1 MLHSMRLIFHT
12 AYRNQIRLI
21 KYGCMILLEIHKIE
35 LEKIMKNVKVGLL
48 LSGLLLSPLSLA
60 GHHEKGHSNEQAMNN
75 AARSVDVKMRDAG
88 RKPAAVLDFYGIKPG
103 MTVMEYGSGG
113 GYYTEILSYAVGE
126 KGKVYAQNSPRRSN
140 DKLKA
145 LVNTLPN
152 TEAVLVE
159 GGDIDLPENSIDAA
173 FIVLIFH
180 HMHYN
185 KSSPNTFPEG
195 TVKILAN
202 IRKALKPGGTLAIIE
217 HEAMEG
223 TNRADSA
230 ALHRIDA
237 KTTIADVTAQG
248 FTFAG
253 SSDVLQV
260 KTDDRTKHFRQGGKR
275 DSSWRLV
282 QKYTKN

>member
-1 MLHSMRLIFHT
+1 
-12 AYRNQIRLI
+12 
-21 KYGCMILLEIHKIE
+21 
-35 LEKIMKNVKVGLL
+35 MKNVKIGLL
-48 LSGLLLSPLSLA
+48 LTGLLLSPMSLA
-60 GHHEKGHSNEQAMNN
+60 EHHEKGHNNDHSMNHKAMNHE
-75 AARSVDVKMRDAG
+75 ARSADVKARDAG

-103 MTVMEYGSGG
+103 MTVMEYGSGS
-113 GYYTEILSYAVGE
+113 GYYTEILSYAVGD

-145 LVNTLPN
+145 LVKTLAN
-152 TEAVLVE
+152 AEAVLVE
-159 GGDIDLPENSIDAA
+159 GSDIDLPENSVDAA

-185 KSSPNTFPEG
+185 KDAPNTFPEG
-195 TVKILAN
+195 TVKTLAK

-253 SSDVLQV
+253 SSDVLHV

-282 QKYTKN
+282 HKYTKN